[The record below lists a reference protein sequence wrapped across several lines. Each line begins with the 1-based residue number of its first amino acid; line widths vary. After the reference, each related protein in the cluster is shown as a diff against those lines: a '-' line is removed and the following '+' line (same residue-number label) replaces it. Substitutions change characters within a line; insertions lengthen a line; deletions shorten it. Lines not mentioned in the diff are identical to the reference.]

1 MHRNHSIAV
10 VVAPG
15 LGLPPLRHEA
25 AEAGI
30 CLDRTSSPLTTIGE
44 ALKQRRQQGTPAKEL
59 HLLAHGNS
67 QGIQL
72 ADAWID
78 QAALLRHAADIA
90 EWQISTLVLWCCQIG
105 QNQAF
110 IDRLREIA
118 KAEIFTSQS
127 RINKEAIQTSNPY
140 GDTRQLSE
148 LVPISELQS
157 WQGDL
162 DWIQI
167 DDEIEG
173 RKKGARSG
181 EAVSLSSDGSTLA
194 IGSWNDRTYNSQQ
207 GSVATYRLNNNNEWE
222 QIAII
227 DGDNKGDFFGASVS
241 LSNDGTR
248 LAIGAPRDDNG
259 GDKSGAISIYE
270 LSGSTWN
277 KLGSTIAGLSGG
289 RAGASLELSGDG
301 DSVIFGSVKKFS
313 GKGFAR
319 IYTWDGSAWDQV
331 GSNILGTQKKEYAG
345 TSVAISE
352 DGNRVAIGSNGF
364 NSGGVADKGRVR
376 VYDKS
381 GSTWSLKFTIIGTA
395 AHDKFGGSVSLSD
408 DGNIIAIGAPL
419 HGGGNKGHVRIY
431 DISGSSKVQLG
442 ADIDGNANGQQF
454 GGTVS
459 LSANGQRVA
468 IGAQWADGAAN
479 NAGRVRI
486 YEYQSSSD
494 TWTKV
499 GSNIHG
505 VAEDDRASASVGNS
519 GVSLSGDG
527 QSVAVGAMF
536 HRGAA
541 GVNSG
546 HVRIFAASG
555 ITIAQTGTNDGSGNL
570 LTTEAGG
577 TSTFTVV
584 LDAQPTADVT
594 VTLTGADSTEHS
606 LSSSSLTFTTSNW
619 DTAQTVTVTGANDSL
634 DDGDI
639 TTTLT
644 ATASNTGGYAGT
656 ETATTTV
663 KNTDNDSSGITIAQT
678 GTTDGSGNLLTTEA
692 GGSSTFTVVLDAKPT
707 ADVTVTLTGT
717 DSTEHSLSSSL
728 LTFTAANWNTAQTI
742 TVTGANDSLDDGDIT
757 TTLTATASNTGGYAG
772 NETATT
778 TVKNTDNDSSGIT
791 IAQTGTTDGS
801 GNLLT
806 TEAGGSSTFTVVLDA
821 KPTADVT
828 VTLTGADSTEH
839 SLSSSLL
846 TFTAANWDT
855 AQTITVTGVDDS
867 LDDGDITTTL
877 TATASNT
884 GGYAGNETATT
895 TVKNTDN
902 DSSGITIAQTG
913 TTDGSGNLLTTEAGG
928 TSTFTVVLDAQPT
941 ANVTVTLTGADS
953 TEHSLSS
960 SSLTFTA
967 ANWNTA
973 QTITVTGVD
982 DSLVDGDITTTLTAT
997 ASNTGGYAGNET
1009 ATTTVKT
1016 TDNETAGITI
1026 AQTGTTDGSGNLL
1039 TTEAGGTSTFTVVLD
1054 AQPTA
1059 NVTVTLTGADSTEH
1073 SLSSSSLT
1081 FTAANWDTAQTIT
1094 VTGVDDSLD
1103 DGDITT
1109 TLTATASNTGGYAGN
1124 ETATTTVKNTDNDSS
1139 GITIAQTGT
1148 TDGSG
1153 NLLTTEAGGASAFS
1167 IVLDNEP
1174 TANVTVTLT
1183 GADSTEHS
1191 LSSSSLTFTAANW
1204 NTAQTI
1210 TVTGVDDSLD
1220 DGDIITTL
1228 TATASNTGG
1237 FSGSKAVSTTVKNA
1251 DNDSSGI
1258 TIAQTGTT
1266 DGSGNLLTTEAG
1278 GTSTF
1283 TVVLD
1288 AQPTANVTVTLTG
1301 ADSTEHSLSSSSL
1314 TFTAANWDTAQT
1326 ITVTG
1331 VDDSLDDGDITTT
1344 LTATASNTGGYAGNE
1359 TATTTVKNTDNDS
1372 SGITIAQTGT
1382 TDGSGNLLTTE
1393 AGGSSTFTVVLDA
1406 KPTADVTVTLTGA
1419 DSTEHSLSSSSLTFT
1434 AANWDTAQTITV
1446 TGANDNLV
1454 DGDITTTL
1462 TATASNTGGYA
1473 GNETATTTVKNTD
1486 NDSSGIT
1493 IAQTGTTDG
1502 SGNLLTTEA
1511 GGSSTFTVVLD
1522 AKPTADVTVTL
1533 TGADSTEHSLSSSSL
1548 TFTAANWDTAQTITV
1563 TGAND
1568 NLVDGDITTTL
1579 TATASNTGG
1588 YAGNETAT
1596 TTVKN
1601 TDNDSSGITI
1611 AQTGTTDG
1619 SGNLLTTE
1627 AGGTSTFTVVLD
1639 AQPTANVT
1647 VTLTG
1652 ADSTEHSLSS
1662 SSLTFTAANW
1672 DTAQTITVTG
1682 VDDSLQDGD
1691 ITTTLTAT
1699 ASNTGGYAGNE
1710 TATTTTKNT
1719 DNDNPPSI
1727 SDQSE
1732 DVLENI
1738 SSGSEILDLNDNT
1751 SSNDTDKD
1759 GDSITY
1765 SITDGNDLDLFE
1777 IESSTGK
1784 ILLAA
1789 GKSLDHDKSDLHTLE
1804 ISATDGTL
1812 TTTAEISIN
1821 VIDVNN
1827 APVAEAD
1834 SGSVNENE
1842 TLNITAASGLI
1853 LSNDTDEDGDTLVI
1867 NSFHAG
1873 VLSASSPRVGQFNT
1887 ALDGD
1892 FGQLTLQTDGS
1903 FSYIANK
1910 STADALAG
1918 GETESDIFS
1927 YRLSDG
1933 KLTDSTELTITI
1945 TGVNDDPFLVD
1956 AIKTKKYIEGQGNV
1970 IVIDGSLDIR
1980 DIDDTNIES
1989 ATVTISSD
1997 TYVSSEDQLAFTNAY
2012 GVSGSW
2018 NSTTGVLT
2026 LSGSTTKANYVSALQ
2041 TVTYT
2046 NTDDADPVIGART
2059 IDWVVNDGD
2068 TSSAGIQSK
2077 IIVGG
2082 RNDAPSATNETAS
2095 VDAGSTVAT
2104 PTQTNLL
2111 ANDTDPESHTLSIT
2125 SFRAGSEQES
2135 NVEFAAGATLTGTYG
2150 QMTIESN
2157 GTYSYTAQETAAQ
2170 KLLEGETATETFTYK
2185 ITDSQST
2192 DEGIDTGEITITI
2205 TGINDSPTAIND
2217 AADVNEDS
2225 SKLFD
2230 SHQGILKN
2238 DTDIDGDK
2246 LFIKSIKTGEET
2258 SSGSFSREAIGSE
2271 LKGTYGSL
2279 IVNSDGSYRFTANN
2293 ADKLDAGDKEIDNFA
2308 YTLTD
2313 LANEDSANIKIQV
2326 TGVNDAPTLSSI
2338 TRGTVADQ
2346 ENSTSI
2352 SSTNLTG
2359 QLIASD
2365 PDESAVLEYG
2375 ISSGST
2381 TSTVMNGSYGRL
2393 NVNSSTGAYTYTP
2406 NTAAVDN
2413 LAADQ
2418 TFTESFTLY
2427 ASDGTLTSSQNF
2439 DITVSGAKDTTSS
2452 AGSQTVDALIGSLSN
2467 DKSSTTNQF
2476 SNFLTSAD
2484 SFLIASND
2492 LSILKLQTANSE
2504 LFDSQKGVTGTEG
2517 TQPIQWDQLTSFN
2530 LNNGVRVMLPNF
2542 VLTDWEDTVPNQRA
2556 GEIPIFISLLKQPD
2570 QDTKVQLQAKT
2581 LPATLS
2587 TNILHFTP
2595 KNWDQPQIVWANLNN
2610 RGLGETISTLDIA
2623 ISLQSSNNPGQI
2635 QTEIFSISLPKTNEL
2650 TLEGFMQASDNTSL
2664 SDSENQ
2670 NIDLELSTVK
2680 EEESPAFLLLR
2691 AALSPFI
2698 LITSMA
2704 IHSMKQING
2713 AQTNGLR
2720 KDQKDNQPSNEITL
2734 ATELP
2739 KESNQID
2746 SSFEE
2751 IDLTPQQT
2759 SPDTN
2764 WESFLSLQM
2773 APTISSLDADQNQ
2786 STIDLW

>member
-1 MHRNHSIAV
+1 MAEDSPKATESIDAEEVDTSSAASHCSPVHRNHSLAV

-15 LGLPPLRHEA
+15 LGLPPLRNEAEEA
-25 AEAGI
+25 AI
-30 CLDRTSSPLTTIGE
+30 CLGRTNSPLTRIGE
-44 ALKQRRQQGTPAKEL
+44 ELKLRRQQGTPAKEL

-72 ADAWID
+72 ADDWID

-105 QNQAF
+105 RNQAF
-110 IDRLREIA
+110 INQLRKITG
-118 KAEIFTSQS
+118 AEIFVSDNH
-127 RINKEAIQTSNPY
+127 INKEAIKTHNEY
-140 GDTRQLSE
+140 GDTHQLSE
-148 LVPISELQS
+148 LIENNQLQT

-162 DWIQI
+162 EWLQVG
-167 DDEIEG
+167 DEIEG
-173 RKKGARSG
+173 RKKNARSG
-181 EAVSLSSDGSTLA
+181 SSVSLSSDGSIAA
-194 IGSWNDRTYNSQQ
+194 IGSWNDRTIGKQR
-207 GSVATYRLNNNNEWE
+207 GSVAVYQSVNNSWTQLGNILN
-222 QIAII
+222 
-227 DGDNKGDFFGASVS
+227 GDNNYDRFGGQVS
-241 LSNDGTR
+241 LSADGSR
-248 LAIGAPRDDNG
+248 LAVGTTRDDDG
-259 GDKSGAISIYE
+259 GVWAGSVSIYE
-270 LSGSTWN
+270 LQSGTWT
-277 KLGSTIAGLSGG
+277 KLGSNIDGVSADD
-289 RAGASLELSGDG
+289 RAGVSLALSGDG
-301 DSVIFGSVKKFS
+301 STVIIGAER
-313 GKGFAR
+313 GHTQNRGYAG
-319 IYTWDGSAWDQV
+319 IYEWDGTSWDQV
-331 GSNILGTQKKEYAG
+331 GSLIKGTQKKEYSG
-345 TSVAISE
+345 RSVAISE
-352 DGNRVAIGSNGF
+352 DGSRVAIGSWAWDT
-364 NSGGVADKGRVR
+364 SGVGNDTGRVR
-376 VYDKS
+376 VYDNIGGTWTKKFEIS
-381 GSTWSLKFTIIGTA
+381 GEKKKDFAS
-395 AHDKFGGSVSLSD
+395 SVSLSD
-408 DGNIIAIGAPL
+408 NGNILAFGAN
-419 HGGGNKGHVRIY
+419 GNDGAGNNSGHARVY
-431 DISGSSKVQLG
+431 DISGSSEKQLG
-442 ADIDGNANGQQF
+442 NDINGQTAGQEL
-454 GGTVS
+454 GATVS
-459 LSANGQRVA
+459 LSSNGQRLAV
-468 IGAQWADGAAN
+468 GAPKADGAHSN
-479 NAGRVRI
+479 SGRVTI
-486 YEYQSSSD
+486 FDYDSSSD
-494 TWTKV
+494 SWTKV
-499 GSNIHG
+499 GSRING
-505 VAEDDRASASVGNS
+505 VGTGDASGS
-519 GVSLSGDG
+519 GVTGLSLSGDG
-527 QSVAVGAMF
+527 ETVAIGARF
-536 HRGAA
+536 HDGDTNALKNA
-541 GVNSG
+541 G
-546 HVRIFAASG
+546 HVRVFAASG
-555 ITIAQTGTNDGSGNL
+555 LTVAQTGSTDGSGNL
-570 LTTEAGG
+570 LTTEAGS

-584 LDAQPTADVT
+584 LDAKPTANVT
-594 VTLTGADSTEHS
+594 VSITGADSTEHS
-606 LSSSSLTFTTSNW
+606 LSSSSLTFTT
-619 DTAQTVTVTGANDSL
+619 
-634 DDGDI
+634 
-639 TTTLT
+639 
-644 ATASNTGGYAGT
+644 
-656 ETATTTV
+656 
-663 KNTDNDSSGITIAQT
+663 
-678 GTTDGSGNLLTTEA
+678 
-692 GGSSTFTVVLDAKPT
+692 
-707 ADVTVTLTGT
+707 
-717 DSTEHSLSSSL
+717 
-728 LTFTAANWNTAQTI
+728 ANWN
-742 TVTGANDSLDDGDIT
+742 
-757 TTLTATASNTGGYAG
+757 
-772 NETATT
+772 
-778 TVKNTDNDSSGIT
+778 
-791 IAQTGTTDGS
+791 
-801 GNLLT
+801 
-806 TEAGGSSTFTVVLDA
+806 
-821 KPTADVT
+821 
-828 VTLTGADSTEH
+828 
-839 SLSSSLL
+839 
-846 TFTAANWDT
+846 T

-877 TATASNT
+877 TATASNS
-884 GGYAGNETATT
+884 GGYAGSEKATT
-895 TVKNTDN
+895 TLKTSDN
-902 DSSGITIAQTG
+902 DTAGITIAQTG
-913 TTDGSGNLLTTEAGG
+913 STDGSGNLLTTEAGS
-928 TSTFTVVLDAQPT
+928 TSTFTVVLDAKPT
-941 ANVTVTLTGADS
+941 ANVTV
-953 TEHSLSS
+953 
-960 SSLTFTA
+960 
-967 ANWNTA
+967 
-973 QTITVTGVD
+973 
-982 DSLVDGDITTTLTAT
+982 
-997 ASNTGGYAGNET
+997 
-1009 ATTTVKT
+1009 
-1016 TDNETAGITI
+1016 
-1026 AQTGTTDGSGNLL
+1026 
-1039 TTEAGGTSTFTVVLD
+1039 
-1054 AQPTA
+1054 
-1059 NVTVTLTGADSTEH
+1059 
-1073 SLSSSSLT
+1073 
-1081 FTAANWDTAQTIT
+1081 
-1094 VTGVDDSLD
+1094 
-1103 DGDITT
+1103 
-1109 TLTATASNTGGYAGN
+1109 
-1124 ETATTTVKNTDNDSS
+1124 
-1139 GITIAQTGT
+1139 
-1148 TDGSG
+1148 
-1153 NLLTTEAGGASAFS
+1153 S
-1167 IVLDNEP
+1167 I
-1174 TANVTVTLT
+1174 T

-1220 DGDIITTL
+1220 DGDITTTL
-1228 TATASNTGG
+1228 TATASNSGG
-1237 FSGSKAVSTTVKNA
+1237 YAGSETATTTLKTS
-1251 DNDSSGI
+1251 DNDTAGI
-1258 TIAQTGTT
+1258 TIAQTGST

-1278 GTSTF
+1278 STSTF

-1288 AQPTANVTVTLTG
+1288 AQPTANVTVNLTG

-1331 VDDSLDDGDITTT
+1331 VDDSLDDSDITTTLTATASNSGGYAGTETATTTVKNTDNDSAGITIAQTGSTDGSGNLLTTEAGSTSTFTVVLDAKPTANVTVSITGADSTEHSLSSSSLTFTAANWNTAQTITITGANDAIVDGDITTTLTAIASNSGGYAGTETATTTIKNTDDDSAGITIAQTGSTDGSGNLLTTEAGSTSTFTVVLDAKPTANVTVSITGADSTEHSLSSSSLTFTAANWNTAQTITVTGVDDNLDDGDIITTLTATASNTGGYAGTETATTTIKNTDNDSSGISIAQTGTTDGSGNLLTTEAGGSSAFSIVLDNEPTANVTVTLTGADSTEHSLSSSSLTFTTANWDTAQTITITGVDDNLDDGDITTT
-1344 LTATASNTGGYAGNE
+1344 LTATASNTGGFSGSKAVS
-1359 TATTTVKNTDNDS
+1359 TIVKNADNDS

-1406 KPTADVTVTLTGA
+1406 QPTANVTVTLTGADSTEHSLSSSSLTFTTANWDTAQTVTITGVDENLLDGDITTTLTATASNTGGYAGTETATTTVKTTDNETAGITIAQTGTTDGSGNLLTTEAGGSSTFTVVLDAQPTADVTVTLTGA

-1434 AANWDTAQTITV
+1434 ADNWNTAQTITV
-1446 TGANDNLV
+1446 TGANDSLV

-1473 GNETATTTVKNTD
+1473 GTETATTTVKTTD
-1486 NDSSGIT
+1486 NETAGIT

-1511 GGSSTFTVVLD
+1511 GSTSTFTVVLD

-1548 TFTAANWDTAQTITV
+1548 TFTTANWNTAQTV
-1563 TGAND
+1563 
-1568 NLVDGDITTTL
+1568 
-1579 TATASNTGG
+1579 
-1588 YAGNETAT
+1588 
-1596 TTVKN
+1596 
-1601 TDNDSSGITI
+1601 
-1611 AQTGTTDG
+1611 
-1619 SGNLLTTE
+1619 
-1627 AGGTSTFTVVLD
+1627 
-1639 AQPTANVT
+1639 
-1647 VTLTG
+1647 
-1652 ADSTEHSLSS
+1652 
-1662 SSLTFTAANW
+1662 
-1672 DTAQTITVTG
+1672 TVTG
-1682 VDDSLQDGD
+1682 VDDNLQDGD

-1699 ASNTGGYAGNE
+1699 ASNTGGYAGTE
-1710 TATTTTKNT
+1710 TANTTAKNT

-1853 LSNDTDEDGDTLVI
+1853 LSNDTDEDGDSLVI

-2125 SFRAGSEQES
+2125 SFRAGNEQES

-2157 GTYSYTAQETAAQ
+2157 GTYSYIAQETAAQ

-2217 AADVNEDS
+2217 DADVNEDS

-2258 SSGSFSREAIGSE
+2258 SGGSFSREAIGSE

-2293 ADKLDAGDKEIDNFA
+2293 ADKLDAGDKEIDNFS

-2338 TRGTVADQ
+2338 TRGTVTDQ

-2406 NTAAVDN
+2406 DNAAVNN

-2418 TFTESFTLY
+2418 TVTESFTLY

-2452 AGSQTVDALIGSLSN
+2452 ADSETSDEYVDALIGSLSN
-2467 DKSSTTNQF
+2467 EKSSTTNQF

-2492 LSILKLQTANSE
+2492 LSILKLQTSNSE
-2504 LFDSQKGVTGTEG
+2504 LFDSKEGVTGTEG
-2517 TQPIQWDQLTSFN
+2517 TQPIQWDQLASFN

-2542 VLTDWEDTVPNQRA
+2542 SLTDWEDTIPNQRA

-2587 TNILHFTP
+2587 TNTLHFTP

-2635 QTEIFSISLPKTNEL
+2635 QTEIFSISLPKANEL
-2650 TLEGFMQASDNTSL
+2650 TLEGFMQASDDTSP
-2664 SDSENQ
+2664 SDSENP

-2704 IHSMKQING
+2704 IHSIKQING
-2713 AQTNGLR
+2713 VQTNGLR

-2734 ATELP
+2734 TTELP

-2746 SSFEE
+2746 SSFEK

-2759 SPDTN
+2759 SPETN